1 MSDVNDK
8 YKQNFLTMKK
18 ERREKK
24 RSTKRGIT
32 GEEVIFIFEKIL
44 AGWKTIRIYNTMIQ
58 QTPDSGVD
66 KKKVEVIATGNSKIY
81 ESELDP
87 EKYKY
92 YLELREKVYAFH
104 KSSSHVNEKTSNI
117 THPPPQAQHAKSASS
132 SI

>member
-1 MSDVNDK
+1 MIDINDK
-8 YKQNFLTMKK
+8 YKQPFLTMKK

-24 RSTKRGIT
+24 RTSKRGIT

-104 KSSSHVNEKTSNI
+104 KPAPLIDKKILNI
-117 THPPPQAQHAKSASS
+117 PHA
-132 SI
+132 